1 MNERKR
7 YMIMGLI
14 VLVLIS
20 SIMFLCYRV
29 RQNEIQQESQELQ
42 ELKRSVDSQ
51 SKNEKITFSEED
63 LKAEPLVVYE
73 NMEGFYFLRIE
84 QMQKFQEDLED
95 WLSAQGLKVHIVRI
109 HEKVEETGE
118 VWIFWCLLDD
128 GQNKVKGTY
137 DGDKFSFVFESE
149 ELPES
154 EPEETTSESE
164 IDFDEDKANQ
174 NVYED
179 VPNVDVGM
187 VRILKLSVLPER
199 INTEELV
206 KEITAYLESKN
217 EFRRNLAIESVDV
230 KGNRIC
236 IIFVFETELAEN
248 NALQVEIEDQKYHMT
263 ICDL

>member
-7 YMIMGLI
+7 HIIMGLI
-14 VLVLIS
+14 VLVLIFS
-20 SIMFLCYRV
+20 LMFLCYRV
-29 RQNEIQQESQELQ
+29 RQSEFQQESQLQ
-42 ELKRSVDSQ
+42 ELKLPADSQ
-51 SKNEKITFSEED
+51 SEDEKTSFLDEN
-63 LKAEPLVVYE
+63 LKAEPLIVYE

-95 WLSAQGLKVHIVRI
+95 WLSVQGLNVHSVRI
-109 HEKVEETGE
+109 HEKVEETRDA
-118 VWIFWCLLDD
+118 WTFWCLLDD

-137 DGDKFSFVFESE
+137 DGDKFSFVFDSE

-154 EPEETTSESE
+154 EQVETTSEPE

-179 VPNVDVGM
+179 IPNVDVGM
-187 VRILKLSVLPER
+187 VRISKLSVLPER
-199 INTEELV
+199 IDTEELV

-217 EFRRNLAIESVDV
+217 EFRRNLVVESVDV
-230 KGNRIC
+230 KGNLIC
-236 IIFVFETELAEN
+236 ITFAFETELEEN